1 MILIISTGFFSIKSR
16 RKTIRISKLKRSA
29 FRDLENCN
37 LEGIDPKISLNEQ
50 ANLLKY
56 DKQFEFPA
64 NKLSLGDHLGSG
76 AFGIVRKAIAKGIFP
91 FEKESTVAVKM
102 IKSASNYAVG
112 SHFDKKYFLLQHLNM
127 IF

>member
-37 LEGIDPKISLNEQ
+37 LEGIDPKISLNDQ
-50 ANLLKY
+50 ADLLPY
-56 DKQFEFPA
+56 NKQFEFPS
-64 NKLSLGDHLGSG
+64 KRLRLTDELGTG
-76 AFGIVRKAIAKGIFP
+76 AFGIVRKGIARGIFP

>member
-1 MILIISTGFFSIKSR
+1 MHNFFAVLLVLIISTGYFSIKSR
-16 RKTIRISKLKRSA
+16 RKTQRISKLKISA

-37 LEGIDPKISLNEQ
+37 LEDIDPKISLNEQ

-64 NKLSLGDHLGSG
+64 NKLSIEDHLGSG
-76 AFGIVRKAIAKGIFP
+76 AFGIVRKAIARGIFP

-112 SHFDKKYFLLQHLNM
+112 FCFAK
-127 IF
+127 